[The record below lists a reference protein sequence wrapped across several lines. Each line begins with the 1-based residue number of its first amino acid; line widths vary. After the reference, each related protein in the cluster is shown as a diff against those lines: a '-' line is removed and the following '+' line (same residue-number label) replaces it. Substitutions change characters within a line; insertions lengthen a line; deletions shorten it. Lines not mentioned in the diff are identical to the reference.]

1 MLGVARDAMSENKPI
16 FVISDMHIGDG
27 GKRDNFAAGDRR
39 RQLMTFLDYV
49 ERENGE
55 LIILGDLFEFWQI
68 NLSRVLTNKEN
79 LQLMERLAQLKS
91 TYIIGN
97 HDIDLVGF
105 IGDRLLSPALFQSLS
120 NPFCREIGDKTFY
133 FMHGHEVDP
142 YNTGENPTKG
152 RMLTIAAGIAE
163 DLLAS
168 PKIGDQYTVEVIL
181 EKAGGCVLAWL
192 KRRLWRL
199 LYFLGIRST
208 SIKNQLSPAQ
218 NLTHAMEMLKHYKNF
233 RDESKAEGKEYH
245 TLIVGHTHVPG
256 RIDNWYFNT
265 GSWATTDNN
274 FVKILPS
281 GDAQVFDWNNGD
293 PKTNN
298 TILKLPEPTKE
309 TKLFLT

>member
-1 MLGVARDAMSENKPI
+1 MSENRPI

-27 GKRDNFAAGDRR
+27 GKRDNFAEGDRR

-105 IGDRLLSPALFQSLS
+105 VGDRLLSPALFQSLS

-152 RMLTIAAGIAE
+152 RMLAIAAGIAE
-163 DLLAS
+163 DLVAS

-181 EKAGGCVLAWL
+181 EQVGSCALAWL
-192 KRRLWRL
+192 KRRLWGL
-199 LYFLGIRST
+199 LYFFGIRLT

-218 NLTHAMEMLKHYKNF
+218 NLTHAMEMLGHYNKF
-233 RDESKAEGKEYH
+233 RDKSKAEGKEYD

-274 FVKILPS
+274 FVKISPS

-298 TILKLPEPTKE
+298 TILKLPERA
-309 TKLFLT
+309 